1 MEWMILA
8 ALAAAVVALAFWA
21 KSRRKRGSSSAPPAV
36 QPLTPEEVEQ
46 RKFLGEEWERW
57 KRDNNIKGP

>member
-8 ALAAAVVALAFWA
+8 AIAAAAVALAFWA
-21 KSRRKRGSSSAPPAV
+21 KSRRKRGSSSTPPATT
-36 QPLTPEEVEQ
+36 PLTQEHIDELRRRGEQ
-46 RKFLGEEWERW
+46 WDQF